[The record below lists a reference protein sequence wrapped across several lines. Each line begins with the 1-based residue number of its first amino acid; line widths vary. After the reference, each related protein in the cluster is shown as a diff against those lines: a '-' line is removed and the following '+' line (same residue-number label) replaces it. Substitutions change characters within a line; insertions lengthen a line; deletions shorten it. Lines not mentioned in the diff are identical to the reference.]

1 MKMGEAMRKR
11 MLSAFCLISF
21 IMGLLFL
28 RFYALANSEELA
40 AAANRQGTRTLT
52 VSTSRGQIYDYRYQ
66 KLVNTQKSY
75 VAAVLPSPSSAS
87 ILLDYVPVLART
99 TVLEQLQKG
108 NLFTTELA
116 SRLPEDT
123 IDLHTFV
130 ISRRYADDQLAPHII
145 GHMTNGG
152 TDGGYGIEKA
162 YDSFLK
168 ENTTKTTITYFLDAK
183 GRSIQGM
190 QPEITAPAASNAGV
204 VLTLDSSIQRIVEET
219 GAKLLEKGA
228 VVVMTPDGKIRACA
242 SFPSFSPNDLTASIK
257 DEENKPMFNRAFGS
271 YAVGSTFKI
280 STAASA
286 LESGLLPTLTYTC
299 KGEIDVKGQIFG
311 CHKHEGHGTLSMS
324 QAMAES
330 CNPYFISL
338 GLQLDRSRLLQTAKD
353 LSFSKSYE
361 LAPGFFTQAGYL
373 PTLNELYNPADVAN
387 FSFGQGKLMATPIQV
402 ATMTCCIVNG
412 GKTPVPKLVE
422 GLSQDGKTL
431 FEAYKD
437 AAPTDTMKK
446 ETAQQIQQF
455 LVSSVMNKASQ
466 QAKPT
471 KTTAGGKTATA
482 QTGSFVGDKEIMQ
495 GWFTGFFPAEDPQ
508 YVVTVLCENAQ
519 SGNETAGP
527 VFREIADRI
536 TEELLQKNT
545 GAAA

>member
-1 MKMGEAMRKR
+1 MINRTEAMKRR
-11 MLSAFCLISF
+11 MLSAFCLLSF
-21 IMGLLFL
+21 IMGMLFL
-28 RFYALANSEELA
+28 RFYALGNSEKLA
-40 AAANRQGTRTLT
+40 AAANRQGTKTLT
-52 VSTSRGQIYDYRYQ
+52 ISTSRGQIYDHNYQ
-66 KLVNTQKSY
+66 KLVNTQKSC

-99 TVLEQLQKG
+99 AVLTQLQKG
-108 NLFTTELA
+108 NLFTAELT
-116 SRLPEDT
+116 SPLPEDT
-123 IDLHTFV
+123 IDLHTFIV
-130 ISRRYADDQLAPHII
+130 SRRYADDQLAPHII

-152 TDGGYGIEKA
+152 IDGGYGIEKA

-190 QPEITAPAASNAGV
+190 QPEISAPAASDAGV
-204 VLTLDSSIQRIVEET
+204 VLTLDSGVQRIVEET

-228 VVVMTPDGKIRACA
+228 IVVMAPDGKIRACA
-242 SFPSFSPNDLTASIK
+242 SFPSFSPNNLTASLK
-257 DEENKPMFNRAFGS
+257 DETNKPMFNRAFGS

-280 STAASA
+280 STAAAA
-286 LESGLLPTLTYTC
+286 LESGILPGFAYTC
-299 KGEIDVKGQIFG
+299 IGKIDVRGQVFN
-311 CHKHEGHGTLSMS
+311 CHKHAGHGKLDMS

-338 GLQLDRSRLLQTAKD
+338 GLQLDRNKLLQTARD

-361 LAPGFFTQAGYL
+361 LAPGFYTQTGYL
-373 PTLNELYNPADVAN
+373 PTLSELYNPADVAN

-402 ATMTCCIVNG
+402 AAMTCCIVNG
-412 GKTPVPKLVE
+412 GKTPAPKLVE
-422 GLSQDGKTL
+422 GLSKDGKTL
-431 FEAYKD
+431 SEANRD

-446 ETAQQIQQF
+446 ETAEKIQEF
-455 LVSSVMNKASQ
+455 LISSVMNKANQ

-482 QTGSFVGDKEIMQ
+482 QTGSYNGEKEIMQ
-495 GWFTGFFPAEDPQ
+495 GWFTGFFPAENPQ
-508 YVVTVLCENAQ
+508 YVVTVLCEDAQ
-519 SGNETAGP
+519 SGNTTAGP

-536 TEELLQKNT
+536 TEELLQKNES
-545 GAAA
+545 